1 MKGDLKAMLNYPDF
15 YMINVEIDER
25 NSRDVEP
32 FSTWEEAMTARMKY
46 ANWWRPNGDVHIHKI
61 SGKTMK
67 TIERWHISENGSII
81 SHYYF

>member
-1 MKGDLKAMLNYPDF
+1 MLNYPDF
-15 YMINVEIDER
+15 YMINVDTDEH

-46 ANWWRPNGDVHIHKI
+46 ANWWCPNGDVHIHKI

-67 TIERWHISENGSII
+67 TIESWHIRPDGSII
-81 SHYYF
+81 SHYCF